1 MVRYDEKSALNW
13 PLRSVRG
20 WFSVEMRAVSRRVEI
35 WQSGIRLAGGE
46 SESMRELIHAFM
58 HALTVET
65 FRCDGSAC
73 SNEVVA
79 QPVLWRAESP
89 APGKGCRT

>member
-1 MVRYDEKSALNW
+1 MS
-13 PLRSVRG
+13 
-20 WFSVEMRAVSRRVEI
+20 
-35 WQSGIRLAGGE
+35 
-46 SESMRELIHAFM
+46 ELIHAFM

-89 APGKGCRT
+89 APGKECRT